1 MEAVVLAKE
10 VLKKLPTAGWIPNF
24 FWVEVETIVNLTVTH
39 VIAVIVT
46 VIAGAASVTTAEG
59 VEAVVLEKEALKKLP
74 TAGWNPNF
82 SSEAEAGVAEAVE
95 IWLTVT
101 LVIAVRTVVKA
112 SVTSVAITTTET
124 ILIVTLVIVAP
135 ALLVITSVTSVTI
148 TTTTEITSIATLV
161 IVAPTLVTVS
171 ATSVI
176 TITTTTEIT
185 SIVTLVIA
193 ALTLV
198 IVSAASVI
206 TTITMAVLAV
216 AVQPLTAIPA
226 AVPTSAVKTSVTSVI
241 TIMMVGGRHLEQVEA
256 GVSMLETLGAQMGV
270 KIVPEA
276 VVQSILMLEIHLFIE
291 MCELF
296 CLHIMYNK
304 KCYFFMKLK
313 PLIYTRGHI
322 AARKMNLFTN
332 KVE

>member
-1 MEAVVLAKE
+1 M
-10 VLKKLPTAGWIPNF
+10 G
-24 FWVEVETIVNLTVTH
+24 
-39 VIAVIVT
+39 
-46 VIAGAASVTTAEG
+46 
-59 VEAVVLEKEALKKLP
+59 
-74 TAGWNPNF
+74 
-82 SSEAEAGVAEAVE
+82 
-95 IWLTVT
+95 
-101 LVIAVRTVVKA
+101 
-112 SVTSVAITTTET
+112 TET

-148 TTTTEITSIATLV
+148 TTTEIMSIATLV

-185 SIVTLVIA
+185 STV
-193 ALTLV
+193 TLV

-206 TTITMAVLAV
+206 TTITMAVLAG

-256 GVSMLETLGAQMGV
+256 GVSTLETLGAQMGV

-276 VVQSILMLEIHLFIE
+276 VVQLILMLEIHLFIE

-296 CLHIMYNK
+296 CLHIM
-304 KCYFFMKLK
+304 
-313 PLIYTRGHI
+313 
-322 AARKMNLFTN
+322 
-332 KVE
+332 

>member
-1 MEAVVLAKE
+1 M
-10 VLKKLPTAGWIPNF
+10 
-24 FWVEVETIVNLTVTH
+24 
-39 VIAVIVT
+39 
-46 VIAGAASVTTAEG
+46 
-59 VEAVVLEKEALKKLP
+59 
-74 TAGWNPNF
+74 
-82 SSEAEAGVAEAVE
+82 E

-148 TTTTEITSIATLV
+148 TTTTTEITSTATLV
-161 IVAPTLVTVS
+161 IVAPALVIAS

-176 TITTTTEIT
+176 TITTMEIT
-185 SIVTLVIA
+185 STVTHVIA

-206 TTITMAVLAV
+206 ITITMEVLAV

-241 TIMMVGGRHLEQVEA
+241 TIMMVGGRRLEQVEA
-256 GVSMLETLGAQMGV
+256 GVSTLETLGDQMG
-270 KIVPEA
+270 VPEA
-276 VVQSILMLEIHLFIE
+276 VVQSTLMLENNICLQITIKKYKTWIKLFLKLLNV
-291 MCELF
+291 EL
-296 CLHIMYNK
+296 
-304 KCYFFMKLK
+304 
-313 PLIYTRGHI
+313 
-322 AARKMNLFTN
+322 
-332 KVE
+332 

>member
-1 MEAVVLAKE
+1 M
-10 VLKKLPTAGWIPNF
+10 
-24 FWVEVETIVNLTVTH
+24 
-39 VIAVIVT
+39 
-46 VIAGAASVTTAEG
+46 
-59 VEAVVLEKEALKKLP
+59 VVLEKEVLKNLP

-82 SSEAEAGVAEAVE
+82 SSEAEAGAAEAVE

-148 TTTTEITSIATLV
+148 TTTTEITST
-161 IVAPTLVTVS
+161 
-171 ATSVI
+171 
-176 TITTTTEIT
+176 
-185 SIVTLVIA
+185 VTLVIA

-256 GVSMLETLGAQMGV
+256 GVSTLETLGAQMGV

-304 KCYFFMKLK
+304 NCYFFMKL
-313 PLIYTRGHI
+313 
-322 AARKMNLFTN
+322 
-332 KVE
+332 E

>member
-1 MEAVVLAKE
+1 VEAVVLEKE
-10 VLKKLPTAGWIPNF
+10 ALKKLPTAGWIPNF
-24 FWVEVETIVNLTVTH
+24 FWVEVETIVNLIVTL

-46 VIAGAASVTTAEG
+46 VRDGVASVTTAEG

-82 SSEAEAGVAEAVE
+82 SLVEAETGAAEAVE

-148 TTTTEITSIATLV
+148 TTTTTEITSTATLV
-161 IVAPTLVTVS
+161 IVAPALVTAS
-171 ATSVI
+171 ATSV
-176 TITTTTEIT
+176 ITTTTEIT
-185 SIVTLVIA
+185 STVTLVIA

-226 AVPTSAVKTSVTSVI
+226 AVTMSAVKTSVTSVI

-256 GVSMLETLGAQMGV
+256 GVSTLETLGDQMGV
-270 KIVPEA
+270 LEA
-276 VVQSILMLEIHLFIE
+276 VVQSILMLENNICLQITIKKYKTWIKLFLKLLNV
-291 MCELF
+291 EL
-296 CLHIMYNK
+296 
-304 KCYFFMKLK
+304 
-313 PLIYTRGHI
+313 
-322 AARKMNLFTN
+322 
-332 KVE
+332 

>member
-10 VLKKLPTAGWIPNF
+10 VLKKLPIAGWIPNF
-24 FWVEVETIVNLTVTH
+24 FWVEVETIVNLIVTL
-39 VIAVIVT
+39 VIAVIVN
-46 VIAGAASVTTAEG
+46 VIAVVASVITAAG

-82 SSEAEAGVAEAVE
+82 SLAEAETGAAEAVE

-148 TTTTEITSIATLV
+148 TTTTTEITSTATLV
-161 IVAPTLVTVS
+161 IVAPALVTAS

-176 TITTTTEIT
+176 TITTTEIMST
-185 SIVTLVIA
+185 VTHVIA

-206 TTITMAVLAV
+206 ITITMEVLAV

-226 AVPTSAVKTSVTSVI
+226 AVTMSAVKTSVTSVI

-256 GVSMLETLGAQMGV
+256 GVSTLETLGDQMG
-270 KIVPEA
+270 VPEA
-276 VVQSILMLEIHLFIE
+276 VVQSILMLENNICLQITIKNIKLGIKLFLKLLNV
-291 MCELF
+291 EL
-296 CLHIMYNK
+296 
-304 KCYFFMKLK
+304 
-313 PLIYTRGHI
+313 
-322 AARKMNLFTN
+322 
-332 KVE
+332 